1 MNFLRTAN
9 FFLTV
14 SAVLVVASLVLLVY
28 PGPNLSI
35 DFTGG
40 TLIEIGG
47 TAINKQQVETAIKAI
62 TFPTPLDNITTNNTQ
77 DGTVLVRMRSLTNE
91 EHITLTDAMNNAIEG
106 YQELQFTTIGAVVGS
121 TMKTRSIWALI
132 IASIAIIVYIA
143 IAFRKIPRK
152 YSAWRF
158 GVVAVVTL
166 LHDVLIT
173 VGVFVL
179 LSQYTSFQFDTLFIT
194 ALLTIL
200 GYSVNDTIIIFDR
213 IRDNLSNQARKES
226 FAEVANKSLN
236 DSLTRSFNTSFSTL
250 IMLFSLAAFGSESI
264 RWFVLTLIV
273 GAVIGTYSSI
283 FLATPLLVKW
293 QDMQKN

>member
-9 FFLTV
+9 FFLILST
-14 SAVLVVASLVLLVY
+14 ALVVASLALMVY

-47 TAINKQQVETAIKAI
+47 NEIDKQQVESAIQNI
-62 TFPTPLDNITTNNTQ
+62 TFTAPLGNITTNNTQ
-77 DGTVLVRMRSLTNE
+77 DGTVLVRLRSLSNE
-91 EHITLTDAMNNAIEG
+91 EHITFAAEMNKAIEG
-106 YQELQFTTIGAVVGS
+106 YNELQFTTIGAVVGS

-132 IASIAIIVYIA
+132 IASVVIVLYIA
-143 IAFRKIPRK
+143 VAFRKIPRK

-158 GVVAVVTL
+158 GVIAVVTL
-166 LHDVLIT
+166 LHDVTIT

-179 LSQYTSFQFDTLFIT
+179 LSHFTSFQFDTLFIT

-213 IRDNLSNQARKES
+213 IRDNLNSQARKES
-226 FAEVANKSLN
+226 FAVVANRSLN

-250 IMLFSLAAFGSESI
+250 IMLLSLLALGSESI

-273 GAVIGTYSSI
+273 GTVIGTYSSI

-293 QDMQKN
+293 QDWQKN